1 MMTQSLSIVQSN
13 SFKKAVKKL
22 HENQKSDL
30 DAAVRT
36 IIDNPDIGIQKA
48 GDLSSVRVHKFK
60 MLKQLTLLAYQIDDG
75 QLVLT
80 LLMFGTHENFYRD
93 VKLIL

>member
-1 MMTQSLSIVQSN
+1 MTQPLSVIQSH

-22 HENQKSDL
+22 HKNQKADL

-36 IIDNPDIGIQKA
+36 IIDNPNLGIQKV
-48 GDLSSVRVHKFK
+48 GDLSSVRIYKFK
-60 MLKQLTLLAYQIDDG
+60 MLKQLTLLAYQIDNG
-75 QLVLT
+75 QLILT
-80 LLMFGTHENFYRD
+80 LLMIGTHENFYRD

>member
-1 MMTQSLSIVQSN
+1 MTQSLSVIQSH

-22 HENQKSDL
+22 HKNQKADL

-36 IIDNPDIGIQKA
+36 IIDNPNLGIQKV
-48 GDLSSVRVHKFK
+48 GDLSSVRIYKFK
-60 MLKQLTLLAYQIDDG
+60 MLKQLILLAYQIDDG

-80 LLMFGTHENFYRD
+80 LLMVGTHENFYRD

>member
-1 MMTQSLSIVQSN
+1 MTQSLSVVQSH

-22 HENQKSDL
+22 HKNQKADL

-36 IIDNPDIGIQKA
+36 LMDNPNLGIQKV
-48 GDLSSVRVHKFK
+48 GDLSSVRIYKFK

-80 LLMFGTHENFYRD
+80 LLLVGTHENFYRD

>member
-1 MMTQSLSIVQSN
+1 MTQPLSIIQSH

-22 HENQKSDL
+22 HNNQKADL
-30 DAAVRT
+30 DDAVRA
-36 IIDNPDIGIQKA
+36 IIDHPDIGVQKV
-48 GDLSSVRVHKFK
+48 GDLSSVRIYKFK
-60 MLKQLTLLAYQIDDG
+60 MLKQLLTLLAYQIDDG

-80 LLMFGTHENFYRD
+80 LLMFGPHENFYRD

>member
-1 MMTQSLSIVQSN
+1 MTQPLSVIQSH

-22 HENQKSDL
+22 HKNQKADL

-36 IIDNPDIGIQKA
+36 LMDNTNLGIQKV
-48 GDLSSVRVHKFK
+48 GDLSSVRIYKFK

-80 LLMFGTHENFYRD
+80 LLMIGTHENFYRD
-93 VKLIL
+93 VKSIL

>member
-1 MMTQSLSIVQSN
+1 MTQSLSVIQSH

-22 HENQKSDL
+22 HKNQKSDL

-36 IIDNPDIGIQKA
+36 IIDNPNLGIQKV
-48 GDLSSVRVHKFK
+48 GDLSSVRIYKFK

-80 LLMFGTHENFYRD
+80 LLMVGTHENFYRD

>member
-1 MMTQSLSIVQSN
+1 MTQSLSVIQSH

-22 HENQKSDL
+22 HKNQKADL

-36 IIDNPDIGIQKA
+36 IIDNPNLGIQKV
-48 GDLSSVRVHKFK
+48 GDLSSVRIYKFK
-60 MLKQLTLLAYQIDDG
+60 MLKQLTLLAYQIDNG

-80 LLMFGTHENFYRD
+80 LLMVGTHENFYRD

>member
-1 MMTQSLSIVQSN
+1 MTQSLSVVQSH

-22 HENQKSDL
+22 HKNQKADL

-36 IIDNPDIGIQKA
+36 LMDNPNLGIQKV
-48 GDLSSVRVHKFK
+48 GDLSPVRIYKFK

-80 LLMFGTHENFYRD
+80 LLMIGTHENFYRD

>member
-1 MMTQSLSIVQSN
+1 MTQSLSIVQSH

-22 HENQKSDL
+22 HKNQKADL
-30 DAAVRT
+30 DNAVRT
-36 IIDNPDIGIQKA
+36 IIDDPDIGVQKV
-48 GDLSSVRVHKFK
+48 GDLSSVRVYKFK
-60 MLKQLTLLAYQIDDG
+60 MLKQLTLLAYIIDDG

-80 LLMFGTHENFYRD
+80 LLMVGTHENFYRD

>member
-1 MMTQSLSIVQSN
+1 MTQSLSVIQSH

-22 HENQKSDL
+22 HRNQKADL

-36 IIDNPDIGIQKA
+36 IIDNPNLGIQKV
-48 GDLSSVRVHKFK
+48 GDLSSVRIYKFK
-60 MLKQLTLLAYQIDDG
+60 MLKQLTLLAYQIDNG

-80 LLMFGTHENFYRD
+80 LLMVNTHENFYRD

>member
-1 MMTQSLSIVQSN
+1 MTQSLSVIQSH

-22 HENQKSDL
+22 HKNQKADL
-30 DAAVRT
+30 DDAIRT
-36 IIDNPDIGIQKA
+36 IIDNPDLGVQKV
-48 GDLSSVRVHKFK
+48 GDLSSVRVYKFK
-60 MLKQLTLLAYQIDDG
+60 MLKKLTLLAYQVDNG

>member
-1 MMTQSLSIVQSN
+1 MTQPLSVIQSH
-13 SFKKAVKKL
+13 SFKKVVKKL
-22 HENQKSDL
+22 HKNQKADL

-36 IIDNPDIGIQKA
+36 IIDNPNLGIQKV
-48 GDLSSVRVHKFK
+48 GDLSSVRIYKFK

-75 QLVLT
+75 RLILT
-80 LLMFGTHENFYRD
+80 LLMVGTHENFYRD

>member
-1 MMTQSLSIVQSN
+1 MMTQSLSVVQSH

-22 HENQKSDL
+22 HKNQKADL
-30 DAAVRT
+30 DNAVRA
-36 IIDNPDIGIQKA
+36 ILANPNLGEQKV
-48 GDLSSVRVHKFK
+48 GDLSSVRVYKFK

>member
-1 MMTQSLSIVQSN
+1 MTQPLSVIQSH

-22 HENQKSDL
+22 HKNQKADL
-30 DAAVRT
+30 DAAVHT
-36 IIDNPDIGIQKA
+36 IIDNPNLVIQKV
-48 GDLSSVRVHKFK
+48 GDLSSVRIHKFK
-60 MLKQLTLLAYQIDDG
+60 MLKQLTLLAYQIDNG

-80 LLMFGTHENFYRD
+80 LLMIGTHENFYRD

>member
-1 MMTQSLSIVQSN
+1 MTQSLSIVQSN

>member
-1 MMTQSLSIVQSN
+1 MTLAIVQSS
-13 SFKKAVKKL
+13 SFKKSIKKL
-22 HENQKSDL
+22 HNNQKSDL
-30 DAAVRT
+30 DNAIRD
-36 IIDNPDIGIQKA
+36 IIANNDIGVQKI

-60 MLKQLTLLAYQIDDG
+60 MVKQLTLLAYRIDDG

-80 LLMFGTHENFYRD
+80 LLMIGSHENFYRD

>member
-1 MMTQSLSIVQSN
+1 MTQPLSVIQSH

-22 HENQKSDL
+22 HKNQKADL
-30 DAAVRT
+30 DAAVHT
-36 IIDNPDIGIQKA
+36 IIDNPNLGIQKV
-48 GDLSSVRVHKFK
+48 GGLSSVRIHKFK
-60 MLKQLTLLAYQIDDG
+60 MLKQLTLLAYQIDNG

-80 LLMFGTHENFYRD
+80 LLMIGTHENFYRD

>member
-1 MMTQSLSIVQSN
+1 MTQSLSIIQSH

-22 HENQKSDL
+22 HKNQKADL
-30 DAAVRT
+30 DTAVRT
-36 IIDNPDIGIQKA
+36 IIDNSNLGIQKV
-48 GDLSSVRVHKFK
+48 GDLSSVRIYKFK

-75 QLVLT
+75 QLILT
-80 LLMFGTHENFYRD
+80 LLMVGTHEDFYRD

>member
-1 MMTQSLSIVQSN
+1 MTQSLSVIQSH

-22 HENQKSDL
+22 HKNQKADL

-36 IIDNPDIGIQKA
+36 IIDNPHLGVQKV
-48 GDLSSVRVHKFK
+48 GDLSVVCFYKFK

-75 QLVLT
+75 QLILT
-80 LLMFGTHENFYRD
+80 LLMVGAHEKFYRD